1 MKSFPEQLLA
11 ARKASGL
18 TQEQLAEQLNVSRPM
33 ISHWETGRS
42 LPDLETARHLS
53 QILEYNFLQES
64 EQEFTAQPEASDTL
78 QDTSTSPRRS
88 HSAFFGFLV
97 GAAVTM
103 VVALFIILL
112 VRPQSIPAQ
121 GTAQHVYKP
130 FVEGDGTPEWF
141 REPNKRLEGQ
151 AYLTMTSPEDPL
163 KAIVSEDGEV
173 IWRYEILLDELNGVN
188 FTIEKYVIAMFYS
201 KTMVLIDSFD
211 AQTIQTWWGF
221 NTITSGGSFSIW
233 GDIPRRNMLGVG
245 FMFIGVDENGNEKVF
260 HHYLQLLQEISQ
272 TGDARQAE
280 AIPAASPTIEELVDM
295 YSQPNERIDDQAYVE
310 ISTEENPL
318 RAVRSDV
325 FASGAGWR
333 YSFILQE
340 LNVIDFTA
348 EQAMLTIFFSDT
360 RETTYT
366 YGVTDI
372 RQWWGNNLIIGDGKK
387 KYYLDGDMELQDA
400 QSIGIQLSGT
410 DANGN
415 PRTFQY
421 LLALSKEI
429 ADNP

>member
-53 QILEYNFLQES
+53 QILEYNFLQEN
-64 EQEFTAQPEASDTL
+64 EQEFTAQPEASDTS
-78 QDTSTSPRRS
+78 QDSTTSPRRS
-88 HSAFFGFLV
+88 RIAFFGFLV
-97 GAAVTM
+97 GVVVTIA
-103 VVALFIILL
+103 VALLIFLPM
-112 VRPQSIPAQ
+112 RPQGTNQIPY
-121 GTAQHVYKP
+121 HP

-141 REPNKRLEGQ
+141 RAPNKRLEGQ

-173 IWRYEILLDELNGVN
+173 IWRYEIFLDELNGVD

-201 KTMVLIDSFD
+201 KTMLLIDSFD

-233 GDIPRRNMLGVG
+233 GNIPRRNMLGVG

-260 HHYLQLLQEISQ
+260 HHYLQLLQEINQ
-272 TGDARQAE
+272 TSDTRQAE

-295 YSQPNERIDDQAYVE
+295 YNHPNERIDGQAYVE
-310 ISTEENPL
+310 ISAEENPL

-325 FASGAGWR
+325 FVNGAGWR

-340 LNVIDFTA
+340 LNEIDFTA

-366 YGVTDI
+366 YGVSDI

-400 QSIGIQLSGT
+400 QSIGMQLSGT

-421 LLALSKEI
+421 FLALSKEI